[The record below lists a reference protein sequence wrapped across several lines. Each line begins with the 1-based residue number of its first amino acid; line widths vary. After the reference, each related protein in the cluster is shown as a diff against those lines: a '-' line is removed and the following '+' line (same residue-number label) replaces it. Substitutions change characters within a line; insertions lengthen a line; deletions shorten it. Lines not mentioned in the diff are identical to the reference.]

1 MKHTG
6 TSGSDSPAP
15 TGESPLDS
23 TLSAERLSVQIGGR
37 QICHEFDLT
46 IESSSRWAVLGV
58 NGAGK
63 TTLLSTLAGIRAPAA
78 GAIKLG
84 NCPLDRLSPRIRAQH
99 IGLMVQDDHDEAETT
114 VLEVA
119 LLGRLP
125 YLAWWQA
132 ESATDEAIARD
143 ALAAVGLTD
152 METRRAATLSGGER
166 RRLAIAALITQQ
178 APLLLLDE
186 PNSHL
191 DLHQQIALLD
201 LLCSL
206 SHRTLVMSLHDVN
219 LAARYCT
226 HALLLFGD
234 GGACGGPIAQML
246 DPAVLSK
253 LYRHP
258 IVAHE
263 TAAGQVFLPA

>member
-1 MKHTG
+1 MILRTANLG
-6 TSGSDSPAP
+6 
-15 TGESPLDS
+15 
-23 TLSAERLSVQIGGR
+23 VQIAGKT
-37 QICHEFDLT
+37 ICQGFSLS
-46 IESSSRWAVLGV
+46 IERGSRWAILGI

-63 TTLLSTLAGIRAPAA
+63 TTLLNTLAGLRPAA
-78 GAIKLG
+78 AGSITLNDK
-84 NCPLDRLSPRIRAQH
+84 PLAEFALRARARH

-114 VLEVA
+114 VLEIA

-125 YLAWWQA
+125 YLEWWQM
-132 ESATDEAIARD
+132 ESAADEMIARN
-143 ALAAVGLTD
+143 ALHAVGLAGL
-152 METRRAATLSGGER
+152 ETRRAATLSGGER

-178 APLLLLDE
+178 APLLMLDE

-206 SHRTLVMSLHDVN
+206 PDRTLVMSLHDVN

-226 HALLLFGD
+226 HALLLFSGE
-234 GGACGGPIAQML
+234 GESTGAACAGPIAQML
-246 DPAVLSK
+246 EPAVLSK

-258 IVAHE
+258 VTAHD
-263 TAAGQVFLPA
+263 TSAGRVFMPT